1 MLPKVYQQHPELFGN
16 PSSSVFPLLTKILD
30 ANASLS
36 IQVHPDD
43 AYAEKH
49 EHELGKTECW
59 YVIHAEPGA
68 YLTYDHTAK
77 TRAELIKMI
86 DSHQWAKLFSKK
98 PVKTG
103 DFVYV
108 PCGTIHAL
116 IVLETHQSSDITYR
130 IYDYDRQDKK
140 TGQLS

>member
-36 IQVHPDD
+36 IQVHPND

-68 YLTYDHTAK
+68 YLTYGHTAK

-86 DSHQWAKLFSKK
+86 DNHQWAKLFSK
-98 PVKTG
+98 T
-103 DFVYV
+103 
-108 PCGTIHAL
+108 
-116 IVLETHQSSDITYR
+116 
-130 IYDYDRQDKK
+130 
-140 TGQLS
+140 LSMCQVELSML

>member
-1 MLPKVYQQHPELFGN
+1 MLGISGHPHGAKYHHKWSIRRPTIAKSLSATSRAIWQ
-16 PSSSVFPLLTKILD
+16 PRSSVFPLLTKILD

-43 AYAEKH
+43 AYAEEH

-68 YLTYDHTAK
+68 YLTYGHTAK
-77 TRAELIKMI
+77 TRDELTKMV
-86 DSHQWAKLFSKK
+86 DNHQWSKLFSKK

-108 PCGTIHAL
+108 PSRNYPCL
-116 IVLETHQSSDITYR
+116 
-130 IYDYDRQDKK
+130 K
-140 TGQLS
+140 